1 MRICIIH
8 MIFIHIK
15 IVLYFIYILHAI
27 LKKSLSNFS
36 FLNFCSLIKNENIK
50 RLGFYTLQV
59 TRVFSYFQQLKQL
72 NKIKNTCKYCDLL
85 EVRSA

>member
-50 RLGFYTLQV
+50 RLGFYTLHI

>member
-1 MRICIIH
+1 

-72 NKIKNTCKYCDLL
+72 NKIKNTCKYCDIL

>member
-1 MRICIIH
+1 

-59 TRVFSYFQQLKQL
+59 TSNKGFLVFSTAKTT
-72 NKIKNTCKYCDLL
+72 K
-85 EVRSA
+85 